1 MSALAAKIA
10 PSPAAYGSLVS
21 EQSSANVRAAMQCP
35 SCGATAGSDQKFCEV
50 CGGAL
55 PFVATAP
62 VDPTLVGQ
70 VIGGRY
76 KVARLVG
83 EGGMGS
89 VYLAEQQL
97 GTTVRRVAL
106 KTLHRHLSADPTLR
120 TRFEREVA
128 TVAALEHPNTIQVF
142 DFGTTPEGLLY
153 IVMEFVEGKSLADV
167 LVAERCLD
175 PQRAIKILLQ
185 VCGSLAEA
193 HKGGIVHRDLKPDNI
208 MLTERA
214 GQRDFVKVLDFGIA
228 KRGGDEAEGKRL
240 TQQGTVLGTPP
251 YMSPEQFTG
260 KPLDARSDLYSLAIM
275 AYEMVSGELPFHA
288 DSPYEWAT
296 QHLTVAPRPLAQ
308 TARGPAIPLALQTA
322 IERGMSKAPDQRY
335 TDVEAFARA
344 LEGGAALPQTSPGT
358 PIAREAARVGTESAL
373 PAPSAYAPASAMPG
387 SGPPGYAQTP
397 YPSGG
402 YGPQT
407 AVPISPHGYGPP
419 PSPYGSGT
427 APGAAVA
434 NPYGSGTAAGAA
446 VANPYGSGTAAGAAY
461 GAPGTAPGVAIPYGA
476 PQPYN
481 APGAGYAA
489 PQPYAPAPGGGGR
502 SNATGAILGAIAA
515 VLVLMGVGSY
525 FALRDT
531 SSTTTTPPLNPTNA
545 TTTTAAPTEAATGTT
560 PDSLGNLD
568 GTKPATN
575 TGTTGYVPPRPTGS
589 ASAVPSASASGGVIR
604 PVPSSSLP
612 AVSPQPTIPG
622 IPPFTLPFP
631 VPTNQP
637 TTAPT
642 TTPAPQPTVIAPQPG
657 RTVNVAACNSARKY
671 CGQDPRGLMCS
682 VQTRTCVNSGGSVN

>member
-35 SCGATAGSDQKFCEV
+35 SCGATAGSDQKFCEA

-142 DFGTTPEGLLY
+142 DFGTTPDGLLY

-193 HKGGIVHRDLKPDNI
+193 HKGGIVHRDLKPDNV
-208 MLTERA
+208 MLTDRA

-335 TDVEAFARA
+335 ADVEAFARA
-344 LEGGAALPQTSPGT
+344 LEGGASLPQTSPGT
-358 PIAREAARVGTESAL
+358 PIAREAARVGTEAAL
-373 PAPSAYAPASAMPG
+373 PVPSAYAPASAMPG
-387 SGPPGYAQTP
+387 SGPPGYGQTP

-434 NPYGSGTAAGAA
+434 NPYGSGTAPGAA
-446 VANPYGSGTAAGAAY
+446 QAAPYGG
-461 GAPGTAPGVAIPYGA
+461 PGTAPGVAIPYGA

-481 APGAGYAA
+481 APAPGYAA
-489 PQPYAPAPGGGGR
+489 PQPYAPAPSGAN

-531 SSTTTTPPLNPTNA
+531 SSGTTPPLP
-545 TTTTAAPTEAATGTT
+545 TTTPTVAATADPTADPT
-560 PDSLGNLD
+560 HDHAPLGELD
-568 GTKPATN
+568 GTKPTTN
-575 TGTTGYVPPRPTGS
+575 PGAAGYVAPRPTGS
-589 ASAVPSASASGGVIR
+589 TAASAVPSASASGGVIR

-631 VPTNQP
+631 VPTSQP
-637 TTAPT
+637 TAAP
-642 TTPAPQPTVIAPQPG
+642 TPAPQPTVIAPQPG

-682 VQTRTCVNSGGSVN
+682 VQTRTCVNSGGTVN